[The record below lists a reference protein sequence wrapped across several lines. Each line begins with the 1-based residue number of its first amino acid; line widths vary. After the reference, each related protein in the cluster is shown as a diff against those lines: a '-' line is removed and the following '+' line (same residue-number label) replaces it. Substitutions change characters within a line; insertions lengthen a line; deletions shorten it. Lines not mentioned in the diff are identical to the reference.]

1 MTSLLALLLLGAQ
14 PNPPGDLALFCQ
26 REGIVGVSVAIAS
39 QGKVTTYE
47 GGFADR
53 EAKQK
58 VTAETR
64 FRLGS
69 ISKPVTAVLV
79 MKQVERGRL
88 NLHQGVSRWVQGFD
102 DRAGR
107 VTLRRV
113 LSHTAGIRHYQAGKS
128 DAQFRPFTVTE
139 GLAVFANDPLLF
151 EPGERYSYSTHGL
164 TLAAAALE
172 RAAGTSFVDLVASV
186 ELDSLRVEERSKEG
200 VRSKLY
206 AKATP
211 APRLEAK
218 EEDISWKAGGGG
230 MESTAAD
237 LAKFAYGVMDGS
249 LVRSASRVQMW
260 TRQTL
265 NNGRLTSYGLGWSAM
280 SEGRWGHGGSQ
291 QGCSTMMIC
300 DPAAKKAI
308 VVMANTSGVGPAV
321 KRLAELALSS
331 D

>member
-1 MTSLLALLLLGAQ
+1 MTSSLALLVLGAQ

-39 QGKVTTYE
+39 RGKVTTYE

-53 EAKQK
+53 EAKKK

-79 MKQVERGRL
+79 MKQVERGKL
-88 NLHQGVSRWVQGFD
+88 NLHQGVSVWIKGFD
-102 DRAGR
+102 DKGGK
-107 VTLRRV
+107 VNLRRV
-113 LSHTAGIRHYQAGKS
+113 LSHTAGIRHYQSGKI
-128 DAQFRPFTVTE
+128 DAQFRPFTVAE
-139 GLAVFANDPLLF
+139 GLAVFAKDPLLF
-151 EPGERYSYSTHGL
+151 EPGEKYSYSTHGL

-172 RAAGTSFVDLVASV
+172 TAAGTSFADLVAS
-186 ELDSLRVEERSKEG
+186 LGFDSLRVEERSKEG
-200 VRSKLY
+200 VRSRLY

-211 APRLEAK
+211 FPRLEAK

-230 MESTAAD
+230 MESTAAE

-249 LVRSASRVQMW
+249 LVRPASRAQMW
-260 TRQTL
+260 TRQSL
-265 NNGRLTSYGLGWSAM
+265 NNDRLTAYGLGWSAM
-280 SEGRWGHGGSQ
+280 SNGKWGHSGSQ
-291 QGCSTMMIC
+291 QGCSTLMIC
-300 DPAAKKAI
+300 DPSAKKAV

-321 KRLAELALSS
+321 KRLADLALSW